1 MSADL
6 ISRQVVMDYL
16 QEQQAKVIIEKNK
29 CGFVSKDVCEGMHSA
44 INAFIN
50 FIVQTPTSF
59 DVDKVVCQMEREAK
73 RWQESGE
80 EYEDQ
85 KELGVA
91 EGYRLAIEI
100 VKAGGVNEQSAANSF

>member
-1 MSADL
+1 MRLIDAD
-6 ISRQVVMDYL
+6 
-16 QEQQAKVIIEKNK
+16 
-29 CGFVSKDVCEGMHSA
+29 
-44 INAFIN
+44 AFIKDLGLSN
-50 FIVQTPTSF
+50 GGEGEYVTLEDFDMQKTAY
-59 DVDKVVCQMEREAK
+59 DVDRVVCQMESEAK

-100 VKAGGVNEQSAANSF
+100 VKAGGANGQGITDSF